1 LSATLR
7 NGSEAL
13 RCGDIAFE
21 TRDKSLTV
29 LRMAEG
35 ERIALTLNTEAL
47 QLDVTKG

>member
-1 LSATLR
+1 LSAPLR

-35 ERIALTLNTEAL
+35 ETVSLTLDTETFAFT
-47 QLDVTKG
+47 VI